1 METFHFRAMNTDI
14 LLAAEGTPDGLADGF
29 EKTRQL
35 VASSEAR
42 FSRFLETSE
51 LSALNRGAGKWFQ
64 ASPELFTVVS
74 LSQQFYHRT
83 RGLFDPSVLPDLRRV
98 GYDRSMDLLREGPP
112 APLFESLLVVKRP
125 SLIEME
131 LDEEDQRILL
141 PAGMALDL
149 GGIAKGWIAE
159 QAALLLS
166 SYSPACA
173 VDAGGD
179 MFLIGIPEGEEAW
192 PVALEDP
199 LQSEA
204 ILVTLRAN
212 PGAVV
217 TSSVTKRTWKQGQKQ
232 RHHLIDPRKGEPA
245 ITDWLSVTV
254 LAAHAATAEVF
265 AKALLIAGPQESE
278 QVRREGGTL
287 FSYLAVDRER
297 KIWANPDAMEH
308 VDVSIKP
315 ISV

>member
-1 METFHFRAMNTDI
+1 MNTDV
-14 LLAAEGTPDGLADGF
+14 LLVAQGSPDQTVEGF
-29 EKTRQL
+29 EKARQF
-35 VASSEAR
+35 VQASEAR

-51 LSALNRGAGKWFQ
+51 LSALNRGAGTLFQ

-98 GYDRSMDLLREGPP
+98 GYDRSMDLLREGLP
-112 APLFESLLVVKRP
+112 APLFDSLMAVKRP
-125 SLIEME
+125 SFSEIE
-131 LDEEDQRILL
+131 LDEGGHRILL
-141 PAGMALDL
+141 PTGMALDL

-166 SYSPACA
+166 NYSPACG

-179 MFLIGIPEGEEAW
+179 MFLIGFPDGEGAW

-199 LQSEA
+199 LQSGA
-204 ILVTLRAN
+204 ILTTLQVN

-217 TSSVTKRTWKQGQKQ
+217 TSSVTKRTWKQGEKQ

-245 ITDWLSVTV
+245 TTDWLSVTV
-254 LAAHAATAEVF
+254 LAAHAASAEVF

-278 QVRREGGTL
+278 QVRRDGGTQ

-297 KIWANPDAMEH
+297 KIWGNPDGLEY